1 MFDEDDSTCEPE
13 INDSCFKHTRQLEG
27 WYCSCRYNHD
37 DVGDDPTKRTNMTEG
52 QSHTDGNRLF
62 IQIYVEES
70 TTSTIG
76 FVMRLDRGTKAM
88 QHVQKDFYTQFLY

>member
-1 MFDEDDSTCEPE
+1 MFDEDMSTCEPE

-52 QSHTDGNRLF
+52 QSQWTNHCVELRVERKVHVQGEMDCPDISILRLF
-62 IQIYVEES
+62 
-70 TTSTIG
+70 
-76 FVMRLDRGTKAM
+76 RGTKAM
-88 QHVQKDFYTQFLY
+88 QYV